1 MMCGAVV
8 LTGSQSDTSNPAVI
22 VMMVVALDIHG
33 YFLHVVV
40 MDCVNLVW
48 DVYDVMFTVTCS
60 IEQSS
65 STG

>member
-1 MMCGAVV
+1 MCGAVV